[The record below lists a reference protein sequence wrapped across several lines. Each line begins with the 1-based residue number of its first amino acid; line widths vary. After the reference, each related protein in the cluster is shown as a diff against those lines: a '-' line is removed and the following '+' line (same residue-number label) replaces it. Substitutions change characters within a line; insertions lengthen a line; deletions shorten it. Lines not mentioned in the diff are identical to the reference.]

1 MTNRKLLWLD
11 LNSSYS
17 HSSMA
22 LPALHAQLHGDAG
35 WEWVSVPTTINEAP
49 DGVLAKV
56 VAESPS
62 VIAATCWLFTH
73 EQLIAILARCAAVMP
88 DVTIILGG
96 PEFLGDNEAFLR
108 RNPFVKCVF
117 RGEGEVCFPLW
128 LERWDSPALWSE
140 IPGCCWLD
148 ADGLYH
154 DNGLAKTG
162 DRADRTEDRF
172 DTTGGRVDRTTG
184 EHFDTMTGGRA
195 DRTTGDI
202 TFQDLEL
209 PERSRFF
216 NWDKSFVQLETTR
229 GCFNTC
235 AFCVSGGEKPVRVL
249 PMDQVRARVAEIH
262 AHGIKDVRMLDRT
275 FNYDNKRAIEM
286 LDLFCEYHP
295 DMHFHL
301 EVHPALLTPE
311 LKAKLATLPAG
322 LLHIE
327 AGIQSLHAD
336 VLKKSGRK
344 GSLEASLAGLEYL
357 ASLPNLVVHADLIA
371 GLPLYTLDQIFS
383 DVLRLAQIGAGEI
396 QLESL
401 KVLPGTRMRRQA
413 AEMVLCFSPLP
424 PYEVLA
430 TDDITPDGLRR
441 AMQLSRMIDFYY
453 NSDAW
458 QKVFRRI
465 LVGDTPGVTGVAG
478 MTGVTGVTGV
488 ADMVGVVSG
497 SDVTSDTGNSGVAGM
512 TGVTSVTGVVSGSDD
527 TGITGD
533 TGDTGVAGMTG
544 GAGVEFMNRFLDHLI
559 KLSVIDSP
567 LSQERRGIILYEFCQ
582 QHYPQYLT
590 IITMAWAEAG
600 MSLKKSPAEKIFRV
614 KRLARFIEDSHLV
627 GRITFESG
635 VSEIIDKDTQID
647 MSAKYRLYYMPLTDP
662 TGIPTDPT
670 GILYGFDADQ
680 HQPQP
685 VLKCYLQ

>member
-108 RNPFVKCVF
+108 RNSFVKCVF
-117 RGEGEVCFPLW
+117 RGEGEVSFPLW

-140 IPGCCWLD
+140 VPGCCWLD

-162 DRADRTEDRF
+162 DRADVTEGRF
-172 DTTGGRVDRTTG
+172 D
-184 EHFDTMTGGRA
+184 
-195 DRTTGDI
+195 TTGDI

-413 AEMVLCFSPLP
+413 AEMGLCFSPLP

-465 LVGDTPGVTGVAG
+465 LVGDTTGVAGVTGVSG
-478 MTGVTGVTGV
+478 GVSGSDVTVVSGVTGVTGV
-488 ADMVGVVSG
+488 S
-497 SDVTSDTGNSGVAGM
+497 GM
-512 TGVTSVTGVVSGSDD
+512 TGV
-527 TGITGD
+527 
-533 TGDTGVAGMTG
+533 AGTTG

-559 KLSVIDSP
+559 ALSVIDSP

-614 KRLARFIEDSHLV
+614 KRLARFIEDSHLA

-647 MSAKYRLYYMPLTDP
+647 MSAKYRLYYMPLTDATGKP
-662 TGIPTDPT
+662 TDITGLPTDTTGKPTDPT